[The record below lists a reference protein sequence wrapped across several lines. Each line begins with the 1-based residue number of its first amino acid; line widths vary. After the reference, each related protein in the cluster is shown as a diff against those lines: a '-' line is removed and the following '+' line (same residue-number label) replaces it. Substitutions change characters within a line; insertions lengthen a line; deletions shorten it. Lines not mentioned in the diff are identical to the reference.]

1 MPSCDEQS
9 FLVKTG
15 WAGGRAVVRSGEIV
29 QSFLFRL
36 LWNRWPISDSIIP
49 YIQFV
54 LSQVPKSEAPGAPM
68 FGAGALIFEFVL
80 SQVPKCEAPG
90 APMFGVGAL
99 IFEFLLSQVPKCEA
113 PGAPMFWYKFWY
125 NTELLET

>member
-1 MPSCDEQS
+1 
-9 FLVKTG
+9 
-15 WAGGRAVVRSGEIV
+15 
-29 QSFLFRL
+29 
-36 LWNRWPISDSIIP
+36 
-49 YIQFV
+49 
-54 LSQVPKSEAPGAPM
+54 M